1 MERTFSPMIRQ
12 FSAID
17 GLQKAY
23 TLVYSMDADDESGCR
38 LTLCRTGSRQCMESR
53 YIAAAPE
60 FGYRILRYL
69 CENGVQP
76 EIWQDVVEELADTE
90 QLRQKGG
97 ALCGE
102 REHRQ
107 NAADRPWKLR
117 PQGTAGTKELHT
129 GAMRRVRVHLLS
141 ERQPP
146 AGAAAAGPEIRRSDP
161 LQPAG
166 RYERAGTS
174 DGAPHHGS
182 KAPGIDDR

>member
-76 EIWQDVVEELADTE
+76 EIWQDVVEELAGTD
-90 QLRQKGG
+90 QLRKKGG
-97 ALCGE
+97 ASCGE
-102 REHRQ
+102 
-107 NAADRPWKLR
+107 
-117 PQGTAGTKELHT
+117 
-129 GAMRRVRVHLLS
+129 
-141 ERQPP
+141 
-146 AGAAAAGPEIRRSDP
+146 
-161 LQPAG
+161 
-166 RYERAGTS
+166 
-174 DGAPHHGS
+174 
-182 KAPGIDDR
+182 